1 MSNLPITLSV
11 VAGLLIVIGLI
22 QPLARTLGL
31 SSSVLLAAVGICIG
45 IGSGFLLYTDKTDA
59 FNDIAWIFVHPP
71 VNSEIFLY
79 IFLPILLFQTS
90 LTLDVRRMSED
101 AGAIL
106 TLAVIAVLIATA
118 FIGITLAQ
126 VSSMPLMV
134 CLLLGAIVATTDP
147 VAVVAIFRDIG
158 APARLGR
165 LVEGESL
172 LNDAAAIALFTV
184 VLTIITVDA
193 KPGIAESLLHFSR
206 IFVGGVLGGYI
217 GVRLLNLLLPLVRE
231 LPLAQMTLSLA
242 LPYLVYV
249 INEQI
254 FDVSGVIGVVTA
266 ALYFNLTGPSRISPD
281 GWRFLKDIW
290 EQLAFWSSSLI
301 FILASILVPKLI
313 VGITLW
319 HGLMLLVLIVAA
331 LAARAVVLFG
341 LLPILSFARMGER
354 ISSSFKLVML
364 WGGMRGAVTLA
375 LALSV
380 TEHDSLDDQTK
391 QFVAILATGFVLF
404 TLLVNGTT
412 LKPLIRLLKLNQL
425 SPLDLAL
432 RKQVLALANDKVT
445 NAVEAAAETYH
456 IAPSVARE
464 VGLDNRGRS
473 EKFADQQD
481 IGTDIADRDLIT
493 LGLVALADKEREC
506 ILVHFQERTVSSR
519 IINALLAQ
527 VGRLSDH
534 ARTGGRVDYRRE
546 ARRMLG
552 YNIGFRFSKL
562 LQRAFHINFL
572 LAGNIADRF
581 EQLLLSRKVLD
592 ELIVFTEQTI
602 ATLHGRRVAEILLEI
617 LQIRLRDT
625 SKALD
630 ALRLQYPDYS
640 DKFERLFI
648 KKTALRVEEMEYQAL
663 FSQGLIGQE
672 LYGTLRSV
680 IDQTR
685 RDADIRP
692 RLDLGLKSQEMI
704 KSFPIFTKLKDR
716 EIKLI
721 SKAMRPRFAVP
732 DEVLIRRGSKGD
744 AIFFISSG
752 AAEVVMEER
761 RIRLGR
767 GDFFGE
773 MALIANKP
781 RTADVVAMGFCHLL
795 ALPVSDFNAL
805 LVKHP
810 DLKAHIDGIVENRIK
825 MNKEALVG

>member
-1 MSNLPITLSV
+1 MSNLPITISV

-31 SSSVLLAAVGICIG
+31 SSSVLLAGVGIFIG

-59 FNDIAWIFVHPP
+59 FNEIAWIFVHPP

-106 TLAVIAVLIATA
+106 ILAVIAVLIATA
-118 FIGITLAQ
+118 FIGIALAQ

-184 VLTIITVDA
+184 VLTIITLDA
-193 KPGIAESLLHFSR
+193 KPGVAESLVHFSR
-206 IFVGGVLGGYI
+206 IFVGGILGGYI

-266 ALYFNLTGPSRISPD
+266 ALFFNLSGPSRISPD

-301 FILASILVPKLI
+301 FVLASILVPKLI
-313 VGITLW
+313 VGVTVW

-341 LLPILSFARMGER
+341 LLPLLSLARMGER
-354 ISSSFKLVML
+354 ISNSFKLVML

-380 TEHDSLDDQTK
+380 TEHSVLSTETK

-432 RKQVLALANDKVT
+432 RNQVLALANGKVAD
-445 NAVEAAAETYH
+445 AVEAAAETYH
-456 IAPSVARE
+456 IAPSVARQ
-464 VGLDNRGRS
+464 VG
-473 EKFADQQD
+473 QD
-481 IGTDIADRDLIT
+481 SRERAEQYSVQDEIATEIADRDLIT

-506 ILVHFQERTVSSR
+506 ILEHFQERTVSSR

-534 ARTGGRVDYRRE
+534 ARAGGRVEYRRE

-552 YNIGFRFSKL
+552 YNLSFRFSKL
-562 LQRAFHINFL
+562 LQRGFRIDFL

-592 ELIVFTEQTI
+592 ELSDFTEQTI
-602 ATLHGRRVAEILLEI
+602 ATLHGRRVADILIEI
-617 LQIRLRDT
+617 LQIRQKQT

-648 KKTALRVEEMEYQAL
+648 KKTALRVEEKEYQAL
-663 FSQGLIGQE
+663 FRQGLIGQE
-672 LYGTLRSV
+672 LYGTLRAS

-685 RDADIRP
+685 RDADSRP
-692 RLDLGLKSQEMI
+692 RLDLGLNSQEMI
-704 KSFPIFTKLKDR
+704 KSFPIFTQLKDR
-716 EIKLI
+716 EIRLI

-732 DEVLIRRGSKGD
+732 DEILIRKGSRGD

-752 AAEVVMEER
+752 AVEVVMEER

-781 RTADVVAMGFCHLL
+781 RTADVIALGFCHLL

-810 DLKAHIDGIVENRIK
+810 DLKAHIDSVVEERVK
-825 MNKEALVG
+825 MNREALVG